1 MFKKRNSVS
10 FSGWSINLPFSLPID
25 DLFGGFLRCG
35 DSLLQVHPSLQFQ
48 PRRPWCRGWAIF
60 GVIVCTFAAVYLIL
74 LLGTSHS
81 STVCG
86 ARSLDPLCGISA
98 EKLQT
103 VAPLNFLV
111 VGDWG
116 QDGLYNQTIVAK
128 QVSLVVF
135 LSWYAFSKV
144 ETSDH

>member
-1 MFKKRNSVS
+1 
-10 FSGWSINLPFSLPID
+10 
-25 DLFGGFLRCG
+25 
-35 DSLLQVHPSLQFQ
+35 LLQVHPSLQFQ

-60 GVIVCTFAAVYLIL
+60 GVIVCTFSAVYLIL

-98 EKLQT
+98 QKLQT

-111 VGDWG
+111 VGD
-116 QDGLYNQTIVAK
+116 NQTIVAK

-135 LSWYAFSKV
+135 LSWYAFAKV